1 MEQSEEAS
9 GHDVGEDE
17 DGESSEEAS
26 GHDVSE
32 GEDGESSEHANDDDD
47 ASNGPKS
54 HLGVPMVHLIY
65 VQTT

>member
-32 GEDGESSEHANDDDD
+32 GEDGESSEHANDDAD
-47 ASNGPKS
+47 ASIGPK
-54 HLGVPMVHLIY
+54 VI
-65 VQTT
+65 